1 VTKVRHASLGSIA
14 VIACLVACCLIAAGC
29 DASGRERTSV
39 ADNSEVAAKTVGPRA
54 RAAPFRFFSPTSF
67 WNKPVPADTPLD
79 PSSAAS
85 IRLLAEEARSEAPH
99 ERGPSI
105 ATVHYSVPIY
115 TVPANQPM
123 VRVQLLEHP
132 THTALRSA
140 FAAVPLPPHARPAYG
155 SDGHLMVF
163 QPSTDRLWE
172 FWRLGHNSSGWHAS
186 WGGAMEKV
194 SSNSGVYG
202 PEAWP
207 GAESI
212 WGGDASSLALAG
224 GLVTLE
230 DLEYGKINHALAI
243 AVPNVRAGVYA
254 SPAKRTDGYASN
266 PLSLPMGAHLR
277 LDPKLDIASLHLPR
291 LTRMLAEAAQR
302 YGMFIRSSALSG
314 GIVTLYGEDPTR
326 LEHDP
331 YVGPHGYF
339 EGLSSVEVLAGF
351 PWSRLQLLKMELHGR
366 KEKQA

>member
-1 VTKVRHASLGSIA
+1 MVL
-14 VIACLVACCLIAAGC
+14 LN
-29 DASGRERTSV
+29 E
-39 ADNSEVAAKTVGPRA
+39 EV
-54 RAAPFRFFSPTSF
+54 
-67 WNKPVPADTPLD
+67 
-79 PSSAAS
+79 
-85 IRLLAEEARSEAPH
+85 RSEAPR

-115 TVPANQPM
+115 TVPADQPTAP
-123 VRVQLLEHP
+123 VELLDHP

-140 FAAVPLPPHARPAYG
+140 FAAVPLPPDARPAYG
-155 SDGHLMVF
+155 SDAHLVVS

-172 FWRLGHNSSGWHAS
+172 FWRLEHGSNGWHAS

-194 SSNSGVYG
+194 SSNPGVYG

-207 GAESI
+207 GARSI

-230 DLEYGKINHALAI
+230 DLEHGTINHALAI

-254 SPAKRTDGYASN
+254 SPAKRTDGYSYN
-266 PLSLPMGAHLR
+266 PLSLPEGAHLR
-277 LDPKLDIASLHLPR
+277 LDPNLDIASLHLPR

-326 LEHDP
+326 LGSNP
-331 YVGPHGYF
+331 YTGRHGYF
-339 EGLSSVEVLAGF
+339 EGLSSVEVLVDF
-351 PWSRLQLLKMELHGR
+351 PWEHLQLLKMDLHN
-366 KEKQA
+366 AY